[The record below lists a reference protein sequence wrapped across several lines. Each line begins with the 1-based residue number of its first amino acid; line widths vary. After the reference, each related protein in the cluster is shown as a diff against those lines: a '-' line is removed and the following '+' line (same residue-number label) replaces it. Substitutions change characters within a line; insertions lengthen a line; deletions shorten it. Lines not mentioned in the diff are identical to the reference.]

1 MSTAQMSSHSHSY
14 LSLRVVTL
22 TLQWRCTDFFKKGH
36 PLIKPRTE
44 ASGNQTWIIS
54 QVLFFSFHGK
64 LVIAKPLK
72 KVLLYKHHKVNG
84 KSATPVPTHL
94 HDNHPN
100 KKHR

>member
-1 MSTAQMSSHSHSY
+1 MSTAQMSSNSYSY

-36 PLIKPRTE
+36 LLIKPPTE
-44 ASGNQTWIIS
+44 ASSIQTWMMS
-54 QVLFFSFHGK
+54 QVLCFSFHGK

-72 KVLLYKHHKVNG
+72 KVLLYKHHKVNM